1 MRCKAKTK
9 KGLSCKNRA
18 LQGSSFCSVHSD
30 NLDVGGLGDALIGAA
45 IGNAI
50 IPGLGGVIGGAV
62 AGRFGG
68 KLLREKIIVKKR
80 VFVSFDFDNDRQLKE
95 FIIGQSKLPDSP
107 FEVIDHSLKE
117 AAPERNW
124 EAKANAAIKRSDIVL
139 VMVGPKTHL
148 AHGVLKEVEMA
159 RNANKHIVQII
170 GYKDRDYTSVP
181 GAGRIYRWSWDNLK
195 SLLN

>member
-1 MRCKAKTK
+1 M
-9 KGLSCKNRA
+9 
-18 LQGSSFCSVHSD
+18 HSD
-30 NLDVGGLGDALIGAA
+30 KLDVGGFGDALIGAA

-50 IPGLGGVIGGAV
+50 IPGLGGVVGGAV

-68 KLLREKIIVKKR
+68 KLFRENRIVKKK
-80 VFVSFDFDNDRQLKE
+80 VFVSFDFDNDRQLKG

-107 FEVIDHSLKE
+107 FDVIDHSLKE

-124 EAKANAAIKRSDIVL
+124 EAKASAAIKRSDIVL

-148 AHGVLKEVEMA
+148 AHGVLKEVKMA

-170 GYKDRDYTSVP
+170 GYKNRDYTSVP
-181 GAGRIYRWSWDNLK
+181 GAGRIYRWSWENLK